1 MDYTKRFLNA
11 HDVAEYMDISVP
23 KAYEIIR
30 KLNDQ
35 LDKKGYITVAGKI
48 SRIFFEE
55 RVYGVVTENR

>member
-1 MDYTKRFLNA
+1 MEYTKHFLNA

-30 KLNDQ
+30 RLNDQ
-35 LDKKGYITVAGKI
+35 LDKKGFITVSGKI

-55 RVYGVVTENR
+55 RVYGATVDNR